1 MMSSIT
7 KSIQNEYVLLME
19 NAFSEKYK
27 YAFRNLELKELRR
40 FILKELISSPE
51 LDNQLTNL
59 MVLLNK
65 FWDTHAAAL
74 ITEVRAS
81 KSYRLLLPI
90 QRFGY
95 NISNH
100 LRSLGIYF
108 DSIIMVDP
116 LHFPSLS
123 SLHSFLSLPPDNSY
137 VRMRRLVLLEHVSN
151 LFRAIQFMTIDD
163 DYPIFLIVPELLDF
177 DKERNHEQSTAFL
190 SQLFFK
196 DRKMDYATYLAF
208 LEHFGRNEETFQKI
222 LINKELLKTLLNNF
236 NNIEKEVWVYDT
248 DLKSFTTREVDLLDY
263 DLPSA
268 IGTLLGKVE
277 GAIYAQRSTQLS
289 ATLLGIDPVIYSNH
303 MFLHEWTTEQ
313 LVKDYGKL
321 NPLSSEEQAITMGL
335 SAAEVKFLTALS
347 DLELKK
353 IRERGQLESLRHELR
368 ISRHDL
374 QGKTPDQMQDAANN
388 FSKHLINVVEEY
400 GKSHESAIKNSK
412 KKKISSGLIF
422 AGTATLGIAS
432 LAMPQ
437 LTLLS
442 AAATGIGLAFGGK
455 SLADIFSEH
464 KAHKN
469 EIQILEKTPVSLL
482 YGAYK
487 KK

>member
-59 MVLLNK
+59 IVLLNK

-177 DKERNHEQSTAFL
+177 DKERNHEQSAAFL

-268 IGTLLGKVE
+268 IATLLGKVE

-374 QGKTPDQMQDAANN
+374 QGKTPDQMQDAADN

>member
-1 MMSSIT
+1 MSSIT

>member
-59 MVLLNK
+59 MLLLNK

-151 LFRAIQFMTIDD
+151 LFRAIPFMTIDD

-177 DKERNHEQSTAFL
+177 DKERNHEQSAAFL

-248 DLKSFTTREVDLLDY
+248 D
-263 DLPSA
+263 
-268 IGTLLGKVE
+268 
-277 GAIYAQRSTQLS
+277 
-289 ATLLGIDPVIYSNH
+289 
-303 MFLHEWTTEQ
+303 
-313 LVKDYGKL
+313 
-321 NPLSSEEQAITMGL
+321 
-335 SAAEVKFLTALS
+335 
-347 DLELKK
+347 
-353 IRERGQLESLRHELR
+353 
-368 ISRHDL
+368 
-374 QGKTPDQMQDAANN
+374 
-388 FSKHLINVVEEY
+388 
-400 GKSHESAIKNSK
+400 
-412 KKKISSGLIF
+412 
-422 AGTATLGIAS
+422 
-432 LAMPQ
+432 
-437 LTLLS
+437 
-442 AAATGIGLAFGGK
+442 
-455 SLADIFSEH
+455 
-464 KAHKN
+464 
-469 EIQILEKTPVSLL
+469 
-482 YGAYK
+482 
-487 KK
+487 

>member
-1 MMSSIT
+1 MSSIT

-59 MVLLNK
+59 IVLLNK

-151 LFRAIQFMTIDD
+151 LLKD
-163 DYPIFLIVPELLDF
+163 LIWINF
-177 DKERNHEQSTAFL
+177 CRNSHV
-190 SQLFFK
+190 
-196 DRKMDYATYLAF
+196 RY
-208 LEHFGRNEETFQKI
+208 
-222 LINKELLKTLLNNF
+222 
-236 NNIEKEVWVYDT
+236 
-248 DLKSFTTREVDLLDY
+248 SFTCHA
-263 DLPSA
+263 A
-268 IGTLLGKVE
+268 IDITF
-277 GAIYAQRSTQLS
+277 SS
-289 ATLLGIDPVIYSNH
+289 SNGN
-303 MFLHEWTTEQ
+303 W
-313 LVKDYGKL
+313 
-321 NPLSSEEQAITMGL
+321 PGL
-335 SAAEVKFLTALS
+335 W
-347 DLELKK
+347 
-353 IRERGQLESLRHELR
+353 R
-368 ISRHDL
+368 
-374 QGKTPDQMQDAANN
+374 
-388 FSKHLINVVEEY
+388 
-400 GKSHESAIKNSK
+400 
-412 KKKISSGLIF
+412 
-422 AGTATLGIAS
+422 
-432 LAMPQ
+432 
-437 LTLLS
+437 
-442 AAATGIGLAFGGK
+442 
-455 SLADIFSEH
+455 
-464 KAHKN
+464 
-469 EIQILEKTPVSLL
+469 
-482 YGAYK
+482 
-487 KK
+487 

>member
-1 MMSSIT
+1 MSSIT

-59 MVLLNK
+59 IVLLNK

-116 LHFPSLS
+116 LH
-123 SLHSFLSLPPDNSY
+123 
-137 VRMRRLVLLEHVSN
+137 
-151 LFRAIQFMTIDD
+151 
-163 DYPIFLIVPELLDF
+163 
-177 DKERNHEQSTAFL
+177 
-190 SQLFFK
+190 
-196 DRKMDYATYLAF
+196 
-208 LEHFGRNEETFQKI
+208 
-222 LINKELLKTLLNNF
+222 
-236 NNIEKEVWVYDT
+236 
-248 DLKSFTTREVDLLDY
+248 
-263 DLPSA
+263 
-268 IGTLLGKVE
+268 
-277 GAIYAQRSTQLS
+277 
-289 ATLLGIDPVIYSNH
+289 
-303 MFLHEWTTEQ
+303 
-313 LVKDYGKL
+313 
-321 NPLSSEEQAITMGL
+321 
-335 SAAEVKFLTALS
+335 
-347 DLELKK
+347 LELKK

>member
-1 MMSSIT
+1 MSSIT

-59 MVLLNK
+59 IVLLNK

-151 LFRAIQFMTIDD
+151 LFRAIPFMTID
-163 DYPIFLIVPELLDF
+163 
-177 DKERNHEQSTAFL
+177 
-190 SQLFFK
+190 
-196 DRKMDYATYLAF
+196 
-208 LEHFGRNEETFQKI
+208 
-222 LINKELLKTLLNNF
+222 
-236 NNIEKEVWVYDT
+236 
-248 DLKSFTTREVDLLDY
+248 
-263 DLPSA
+263 
-268 IGTLLGKVE
+268 
-277 GAIYAQRSTQLS
+277 AQRSTQLS

>member
-1 MMSSIT
+1 MH
-7 KSIQNEYVLLME
+7 
-19 NAFSEKYK
+19 
-27 YAFRNLELKELRR
+27 LELKELRR

-116 LHFPSLS
+116 
-123 SLHSFLSLPPDNSY
+123 
-137 VRMRRLVLLEHVSN
+137 
-151 LFRAIQFMTIDD
+151 I
-163 DYPIFLIVPELLDF
+163 
-177 DKERNHEQSTAFL
+177 
-190 SQLFFK
+190 
-196 DRKMDYATYLAF
+196 
-208 LEHFGRNEETFQKI
+208 
-222 LINKELLKTLLNNF
+222 
-236 NNIEKEVWVYDT
+236 
-248 DLKSFTTREVDLLDY
+248 
-263 DLPSA
+263 
-268 IGTLLGKVE
+268 
-277 GAIYAQRSTQLS
+277 
-289 ATLLGIDPVIYSNH
+289 
-303 MFLHEWTTEQ
+303 
-313 LVKDYGKL
+313 
-321 NPLSSEEQAITMGL
+321 
-335 SAAEVKFLTALS
+335 
-347 DLELKK
+347 
-353 IRERGQLESLRHELR
+353 
-368 ISRHDL
+368 
-374 QGKTPDQMQDAANN
+374 PDQMQDAANN

-412 KKKISSGLIF
+412 KKKLSSGLIF

-469 EIQILEKTPVSLL
+469 EIQMSEKAADQGKTH
-482 YGAYK
+482 
-487 KK
+487 

>member
-40 FILKELISSPE
+40 FILKEIISSPE

-59 MVLLNK
+59 IVLLNK

-108 DSIIMVDP
+108 DSIIM
-116 LHFPSLS
+116 
-123 SLHSFLSLPPDNSY
+123 
-137 VRMRRLVLLEHVSN
+137 
-151 LFRAIQFMTIDD
+151 
-163 DYPIFLIVPELLDF
+163 
-177 DKERNHEQSTAFL
+177 
-190 SQLFFK
+190 
-196 DRKMDYATYLAF
+196 
-208 LEHFGRNEETFQKI
+208 
-222 LINKELLKTLLNNF
+222 
-236 NNIEKEVWVYDT
+236 
-248 DLKSFTTREVDLLDY
+248 
-263 DLPSA
+263 
-268 IGTLLGKVE
+268 
-277 GAIYAQRSTQLS
+277 
-289 ATLLGIDPVIYSNH
+289 
-303 MFLHEWTTEQ
+303 
-313 LVKDYGKL
+313 
-321 NPLSSEEQAITMGL
+321 
-335 SAAEVKFLTALS
+335 
-347 DLELKK
+347 
-353 IRERGQLESLRHELR
+353 
-368 ISRHDL
+368 
-374 QGKTPDQMQDAANN
+374 QGKTPDQMQDAADN

-469 EIQILEKTPVSLL
+469 EIQMLEKTPVSLL

>member
-1 MMSSIT
+1 MSSIT

-59 MVLLNK
+59 IVLLNK

-151 LFRAIQFMTIDD
+151 LFRAIPFMTIDD

-177 DKERNHEQSTAFL
+177 DKERNHEQSAAFL

-208 LEHFGRNEETFQKI
+208 RDEQATMMPARRVLREIVCRIAVANQQNSRSVTAGKGSNLWSRSF
-222 LINKELLKTLLNNF
+222 LICTNPAVLTRLLKCPDVF
-236 NNIEKEVWVYDT
+236 NIIYIMRTNI
-248 DLKSFTTREVDLLDY
+248 
-263 DLPSA
+263 
-268 IGTLLGKVE
+268 VE
-277 GAIYAQRSTQLS
+277 AQC
-289 ATLLGIDPVIYSNH
+289 
-303 MFLHEWTTEQ
+303 
-313 LVKDYGKL
+313 
-321 NPLSSEEQAITMGL
+321 
-335 SAAEVKFLTALS
+335 
-347 DLELKK
+347 
-353 IRERGQLESLRHELR
+353 
-368 ISRHDL
+368 
-374 QGKTPDQMQDAANN
+374 
-388 FSKHLINVVEEY
+388 
-400 GKSHESAIKNSK
+400 
-412 KKKISSGLIF
+412 
-422 AGTATLGIAS
+422 
-432 LAMPQ
+432 
-437 LTLLS
+437 
-442 AAATGIGLAFGGK
+442 
-455 SLADIFSEH
+455 
-464 KAHKN
+464 
-469 EIQILEKTPVSLL
+469 
-482 YGAYK
+482 
-487 KK
+487 